1 MEKVKLAVKRTDN
14 YVRYSIPNGE
24 QFSTIE
30 YKVLLNQNENYLLR
44 CSKVT
49 CNGCL
54 QLVYTVQHMQVV
66 SGVLSG
72 LSTAKY
78 YLFLTEVLKIYR
90 YVKSNGFL
98 NEEHLELDVD
108 RMYLSLEP
116 LHVSILY
123 LPILSE
129 ENVKNELV
137 DGMIRSFLIRTTK
150 TYASGNDDGI
160 KELMMHLE
168 SDTVNLEEIE
178 TRLLDGYYEE
188 FSIEGRNKE
197 RERLNALDKQSNF
210 YRSIKLVTK
219 SGCKDFVIPITK
231 REFVIGKKAS
241 VVDGVIPGHPTISRI
256 HCKIVSSEDTYKIV
270 DLGSANGTL
279 VNGSSCYPNIPVQI
293 QNGDQIMISDMIF
306 YFIEDK

>member
-1 MEKVKLAVKRTDN
+1 METVKWIVKRTDN

-30 YKVLLNQNENYLLR
+30 YKVLLNQNESNLMR

-54 QLVYTVQHMQVV
+54 QLVYNVQQMQAV

-78 YLFLTEVLKIYR
+78 YQFLTEVLKIYR

-98 NEEHLELDVD
+98 NEEHLELDVE

-116 LHVSILY
+116 LQVSIIY
-123 LPILSE
+123 LPVLSE
-129 ENVKNELV
+129 EIIKNEVV
-137 DGMIRSFLIRTTK
+137 DGMIRSFLLQTTK
-150 TYASGNDDGI
+150 TYANKKDDGI
-160 KELMMHLE
+160 KELTTHLE
-168 SDTVNLEEIE
+168 SDTVHLEEIA
-178 TRLLDGYYEE
+178 TRLIDGYYEE
-188 FSIEGRNKE
+188 LSIEGKNRE
-197 RERLNALDKQSNF
+197 RERLNTLENHSNF
-210 YRSIKLVTK
+210 HKSIKLVAKNGSKEFT
-219 SGCKDFVIPITK
+219 IRITK

-256 HCKIVSSEDTYKIV
+256 HCKIVTSEDTYMIV

-293 QNGDQIMISDMIF
+293 QNGDQITISDLIF